1 MRAVNFDRRRFC
13 EKIERG
19 PRIPQDRAH
28 AHRRMP
34 PALSGYRLRLH
45 TRKFRCPEVRD
56 DELSYRK
63 IKWLIL
69 LIPTLTVGVWEYVR
83 HQFLLPYISMELGNW
98 LTPLIVLLVTMLLT
112 TKLFNL
118 LEQIQEELQR
128 SKAMQA
134 VLQERENLAR
144 ELHDGIAQS
153 LFLLSVTMDQ
163 MEEQAANLDKPLHR
177 MRQTVREVDEYVRQ
191 AITNLRYPPEPMSM
205 PWMESLERLTREF
218 ARDTSIKVNFQ
229 WDLPET
235 ALSMKEKVE
244 LYASIREALLNVR
257 KHAGAREVWIQAES
271 AGGGWRCQVVDDG
284 QGFTT
289 DPFRE
294 GHRYGLKILKERAA
308 EMGWTLEL
316 KRDGGKTAL
325 IIQKGGGAP

>member
-1 MRAVNFDRRRFC
+1 M
-13 EKIERG
+13 
-19 PRIPQDRAH
+19 
-28 AHRRMP
+28 
-34 PALSGYRLRLH
+34 
-45 TRKFRCPEVRD
+45 
-56 DELSYRK
+56 SYKK

-69 LIPTLTVGVWEYVR
+69 LIPTVTVGIWEYVR
-83 HQFLLPYISMELGNW
+83 HQFLLPYISMDLGNW

-112 TKLFNL
+112 TKLFKL
-118 LEQIQEELQR
+118 LENIQEELQR

-153 LFLLSVTMDQ
+153 LFLLSVTMEQ
-163 MEEQAANLDKPLHR
+163 MEQGEANPDKPIHR

-191 AITNLRYPPEPMSM
+191 AIANLRYPPEPMSM
-205 PWMESLERLTREF
+205 PWMESLERLVREF
-218 ARDTSIKVNFQ
+218 ARDTAVQVAFD
-229 WDLPET
+229 WHLPEA

-257 KHAGAREVWIQAES
+257 KHAAARQVWIQA
-271 AGGGWRCQVVDDG
+271 AGGEDGWRCSVVDDG
-284 QGFTT
+284 QGFAA

-294 GHRYGLKILKERAA
+294 EHHYGLKILKERAA

-316 KRDGGKTAL
+316 KRESGKTAL
-325 IIQKGGGAP
+325 VIQKGGGRR